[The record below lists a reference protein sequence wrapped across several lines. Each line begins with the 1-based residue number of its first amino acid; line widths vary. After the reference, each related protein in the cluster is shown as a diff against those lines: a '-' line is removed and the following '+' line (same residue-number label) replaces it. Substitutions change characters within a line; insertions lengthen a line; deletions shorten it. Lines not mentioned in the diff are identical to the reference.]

1 MNFKQR
7 KLMKIIAC
15 IVICCLSSPTLF
27 ADDSTPTPAWYRYY
41 DNNGVAT
48 ISSSVSPAHIRRG
61 YDVLDRRMQVLRH
74 VPAFSSER
82 AQQSAQSHTTQSK
95 QRETDQLLKQA
106 YTSSRTAE
114 LKKQASLKAIKI
126 QIGIQQQRVKDIY
139 TDQLNLRRQ
148 EQEYV
153 RQGKSVPPTLKNQL
167 KQNDLN
173 INNGKASIL
182 SLQNNYRETQLK
194 YDRIISR
201 LKLME

>member
-15 IVICCLSSPTLF
+15 IVICCLSSPILL
-27 ADDSTPTPAWYRYY
+27 ADDSTQTPAWYRYY
-41 DNNGVAT
+41 DNNGIAT
-48 ISSSVSPAHIRRG
+48 ISSSVSPTHIRRG

-82 AQQSAQSHTTQSK
+82 TQQSAQSRAMQSK
-95 QRETDQLLKQA
+95 QREIDQRLKQA

-114 LKKQASLKAIKI
+114 LKKQEALQSIKI
-126 QIGIQQQRVKDIY
+126 QIGIQQRQAKEIY
-139 TDQLNLRRQ
+139 TDQLNLRRA

-167 KQNDLN
+167 KQNDNSIERSKSTILN
-173 INNGKASIL
+173 
-182 SLQNNYRETQLK
+182 LQNNYRETQLK

>member
-82 AQQSAQSHTTQSK
+82 TQQSAQSHAIQSK
-95 QRETDQLLKQA
+95 QRETDQRLKQA

-114 LKKQASLKAIKI
+114 LKKQEALQSIKT
-126 QIGIQQQRVKDIY
+126 QIGIQQRQAKEIY
-139 TDQLNLRRQ
+139 TDQLNLRRA

-167 KQNDLN
+167 KQNDNSIERSKSTILN
-173 INNGKASIL
+173 
-182 SLQNNYRETQLK
+182 LQNNYRETQLK

>member
-1 MNFKQR
+1 
-7 KLMKIIAC
+7 
-15 IVICCLSSPTLF
+15 
-27 ADDSTPTPAWYRYY
+27 
-41 DNNGVAT
+41 
-48 ISSSVSPAHIRRG
+48 
-61 YDVLDRRMQVLRH
+61 MQVLRH

-82 AQQSAQSHTTQSK
+82 AQQSAQSYTTQSK